1 MREGEGEMARI
12 EDLAGFKSM
21 GSIAENIWSLSLET
35 LGDFMDGHY
44 VENEVLDGVP
54 EADVEWLAE
63 DTRRWVLDG
72 VELPPQLL
80 EWLDLHIEAHASAVL
95 PDLVG
100 MDGACWMI
108 CEDGIAGRAID
119 TDGGWAISTLA
130 WEEIL

>member
-1 MREGEGEMARI
+1 MARI

-21 GSIAENIWSLSLET
+21 GSIAENVWGLSLET

-44 VENEVLDGVP
+44 IENDVLDEVP
-54 EADVEWLAE
+54 TEDVEWLSQ
-63 DTRRWVLDG
+63 DTRQWVLDE
-72 VELPPQLL
+72 VELPPQVVG
-80 EWLDLHIEAHASAVL
+80 WLDLHIEAHASAVL
-95 PDLVG
+95 PDLIG
-100 MDGACWMI
+100 MEGACWMV